1 MTDDASTPGA
11 MDPDRLNPHLGTL
24 LLGLALG
31 AVLAVPVARLVFF
44 SGPLGPLREAA
55 APTLLA
61 TGPPW
66 GRGLWAVLS
75 FLSLLRGSPHRRGL
89 QAGACAAAL
98 IWFALPLLTEAA
110 AHQVLTSVLQAT
122 FGALWAAGSWP
133 PPGSRDRVSACV
145 VGGLAVLLGV
155 GMQLLN
161 TRIRLG

>member
-1 MTDDASTPGA
+1 

-89 QAGACAAAL
+89 QAGAGAAA
-98 IWFALPLLTEAA
+98 P
-110 AHQVLTSVLQAT
+110 
-122 FGALWAAGSWP
+122 
-133 PPGSRDRVSACV
+133 
-145 VGGLAVLLGV
+145 VLLSSPSLA
-155 GMQLLN
+155 QA
-161 TRIRLG
+161 